1 MQSTTLNVPE
11 IHCGHC
17 KESIESAVGEVVGV
31 DGVEVLVEKRSVNI
45 DYDGQ
50 DDTHAAIVAAI
61 EGQGYQVES

>member
-1 MQSTTLNVPE
+1 MQSSTLSVPE

-31 DGVEVLVEKRSVNI
+31 DGVEVLVESRTVNV

-50 DDTHAAIVAAI
+50 DGTHAAIVAAI
-61 EGQGYQVES
+61 EGQGYQVEA